1 MKNVILFHKS
11 GRIKTLYDGTTML
24 EYAPN
29 GGDSRTEHYT
39 YYGVEEV
46 VIPPGGS
53 VLAVIAGMKLQHFLW
68 RKSQFNEV
76 KTENQCYQIINKGVL
91 NFCFTNETTLK
102 SITDNDNILVS
113 IGSVPTKCIIKSVMC
128 KHI

>member
-11 GRIKTLYDGTTML
+11 GRIKNLYDGTTML
-24 EYAPN
+24 EYAPH

-46 VIPPGGS
+46 IIPPGGS
-53 VLAVIAGMKLQHFLW
+53 ILAVIAGMKLKHFAW
-68 RKSQFNEV
+68 KKTQFNEV
-76 KTENQCYQIINKGVL
+76 KVENQIINKGVL

-102 SITDNDNILVS
+102 AIADNDNIVVN
-113 IGSVPTKCIIKSVMC
+113 IGSVPTNSIIQSV
-128 KHI
+128 IRQNL

>member
-11 GRIKTLYDGTTML
+11 GRIKNLYDGTTML
-24 EYAPN
+24 EYAPH

-46 VIPPGGS
+46 IIPPGGS
-53 VLAVIAGMKLQHFLW
+53 ILAVIAGMKLKHFAW
-68 RKSQFNEV
+68 KKTQFNEV
-76 KTENQCYQIINKGVL
+76 KVENHCYQIINKGVL

-102 SITDNDNILVS
+102 AIADNDNIVIN
-113 IGSVPTKCIIKSVMC
+113 IGSVPTNSIIQSV
-128 KHI
+128 IRQNL

>member
-1 MKNVILFHKS
+1 MRNVILFHKS
-11 GRIKTLYDGTTML
+11 GRIKNLYDGTTML

-46 VIPPGGS
+46 IIPPGGS
-53 VLAVIAGMKLQHFLW
+53 ILAVIAGMKLKHFAW
-68 RKSQFNEV
+68 KKTQFNEV
-76 KTENQCYQIINKGVL
+76 KVENHCYQIINKGVL

-102 SITDNDNILVS
+102 AIADNDNIVVN
-113 IGSVPTKCIIKSVMC
+113 IGSVPTNSIIQSV
-128 KHI
+128 IRQNL

>member
-1 MKNVILFHKS
+1 
-11 GRIKTLYDGTTML
+11 ML

-46 VIPPGGS
+46 IIPPGES
-53 VLAVIAGMKLQHFLW
+53 VLAVIAGIKLQHFVW
-68 RKSQFNEV
+68 KKSQFNEV
-76 KTENQCYQIINKGVL
+76 KTENQCFWITNKGVL

-102 SITDNDNILVS
+102 SITDNDNIFVN
-113 IGSVPTKCIIKSVMC
+113 IGSVPIFDSKYPIIYPYNSLIKSYSIELLKSYIKM
-128 KHI
+128 

>member
-11 GRIKTLYDGTTML
+11 GRIKNLYDGTTML
-24 EYAPN
+24 EYAPH

-46 VIPPGGS
+46 IIPPGGS
-53 VLAVIAGMKLQHFLW
+53 ILAVIAGMKLKHFAW
-68 RKSQFNEV
+68 KKTQFNEV
-76 KTENQCYQIINKGVL
+76 KVENHCYQIINKGVL

-102 SITDNDNILVS
+102 AIALYISLFRTLHKKP
-113 IGSVPTKCIIKSVMC
+113 GSCLHFIR
-128 KHI
+128 